1 MALLKIYWT
10 STAIKQRN
18 YIFEYWNERNKS
30 KTYSQKLNLKV
41 KERIGLLK
49 TNPNLGIQTEFKGTR
64 AISLGHFSVFYKK
77 IDSNIFITAFWDNR
91 QDPKKLVEFLKRSK

>member
-1 MALLKIYWT
+1 MALLKIFWT

-30 KTYSQKLNLKV
+30 KTYSHKLNLKV
-41 KERIGLLK
+41 KERIELLK
-49 TNPNLGIQTEFKGTR
+49 TNPNLGIKTDFKGTR
-64 AISLGHFSVFYKK
+64 AISLGHFNVFYKK

-91 QDPKKLVEFLKRSK
+91 QDPKKLVEFLKSSK